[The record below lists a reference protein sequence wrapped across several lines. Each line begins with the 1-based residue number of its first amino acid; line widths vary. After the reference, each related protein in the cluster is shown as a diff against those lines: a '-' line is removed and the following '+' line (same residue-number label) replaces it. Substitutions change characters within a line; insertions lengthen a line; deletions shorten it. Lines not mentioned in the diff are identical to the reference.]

1 MLKKLQISNYAI
13 IDEISIEFSE
23 NLNVI
28 TGETGAG
35 KSILMGALSLILGD
49 RADSSV
55 LPDRNKK
62 CIIEGTF
69 YTENNQAIKNFL
81 KENELDADDELMMR
95 REIGTNGKSRAF
107 VNDTPVNLDQ
117 LRVLS
122 SLMVDL
128 HRQFDTLELGESDF
142 QREVIDAFAA
152 HNDLLN
158 KYSAT
163 FFKLISVKKELQ
175 SLQERK
181 SQFTKEFDYNKFL
194 FDELEKENFSE
205 NELEDLDAELQLLS
219 SSEEIKS
226 VLTKINYEL
235 QQSEQPIVQEL
246 KLLSN
251 QLQAFSSF
259 HPQLVAVLERLQSAQ
274 IELQDI
280 AGEVDQI
287 NDKINYDPQRIEQ
300 INERISGGYKLLKK
314 HGAKTTNELIA
325 IQHSLHVKLQSVLDI
340 DENIS
345 AKENEVNKLLQQA
358 NEMAEAIS
366 KNRHA
371 QIKPLEEKVNRLLVQ
386 VGMPNAK
393 LKVQIQ
399 NTALNNYGM
408 DNVEFL
414 FDANKS
420 NKFEPLRK
428 VASGGELSR
437 LMLSIKSL
445 VAESVDLPTMI
456 FDEIDT
462 GISGEAAKQVGII
475 LKKLAKK
482 RQVICITHQPQI
494 AGKADSH
501 YFVYKEIKD
510 SAIKT
515 SIKLLTHDER
525 IVTIAK
531 MLSGEKPTAAAIE
544 NAKEMVN

>member
-205 NELEDLDAELQLLS
+205 NELEDLDAEL
-219 SSEEIKS
+219 
-226 VLTKINYEL
+226 
-235 QQSEQPIVQEL
+235 
-246 KLLSN
+246 
-251 QLQAFSSF
+251 
-259 HPQLVAVLERLQSAQ
+259 
-274 IELQDI
+274 
-280 AGEVDQI
+280 
-287 NDKINYDPQRIEQ
+287 
-300 INERISGGYKLLKK
+300 
-314 HGAKTTNELIA
+314 
-325 IQHSLHVKLQSVLDI
+325 
-340 DENIS
+340 
-345 AKENEVNKLLQQA
+345 
-358 NEMAEAIS
+358 
-366 KNRHA
+366 
-371 QIKPLEEKVNRLLVQ
+371 
-386 VGMPNAK
+386 
-393 LKVQIQ
+393 
-399 NTALNNYGM
+399 
-408 DNVEFL
+408 
-414 FDANKS
+414 
-420 NKFEPLRK
+420 
-428 VASGGELSR
+428 
-437 LMLSIKSL
+437 
-445 VAESVDLPTMI
+445 
-456 FDEIDT
+456 
-462 GISGEAAKQVGII
+462 
-475 LKKLAKK
+475 
-482 RQVICITHQPQI
+482 
-494 AGKADSH
+494 
-501 YFVYKEIKD
+501 
-510 SAIKT
+510 
-515 SIKLLTHDER
+515 
-525 IVTIAK
+525 
-531 MLSGEKPTAAAIE
+531 
-544 NAKEMVN
+544 